1 MCLYF
6 DKNQQI
12 FLNNNMMNS
21 LKKQTYKKQNQQENL
36 ILSKKIKNLN
46 FVFIIKIKSWKIER
60 ILFEQMKSLLFY
72 FIIAVN
78 IKFVSSKKFWLKVI
92 FMRNEKNILSL
103 YFKTF
108 FYIIKKNLI
117 ISENLKLLLKKKLKK
132 NNRI

>member
-46 FVFIIKIKSWKIER
+46 FVFIIKIKS
-60 ILFEQMKSLLFY
+60 
-72 FIIAVN
+72 
-78 IKFVSSKKFWLKVI
+78 
-92 FMRNEKNILSL
+92 
-103 YFKTF
+103 
-108 FYIIKKNLI
+108 
-117 ISENLKLLLKKKLKK
+117 
-132 NNRI
+132 